1 MKVDTEAAM
10 LEIDQILKANELN
23 MALVAAVP
31 AILISGAVLVLVYR
45 YFQPSPPDPKREAL
59 PCR

>member
-1 MKVDTEAAM
+1 M

-31 AILISGAVLVLVYR
+31 AILISGAVLVLIYR
-45 YFQPSPPDPKREAL
+45 YFQPAPPDPKREARR
-59 PCR
+59 CR